1 MKENFYI
8 CVICMLIKLFKPQF
22 SSLNVPFK
30 KKNKLIFYRQM
41 SEIKTALFRK
51 EASERLW
58 TKQILLEK

>member
-30 KKNKLIFYRQM
+30 EILVFCRQM
-41 SEIKTALFRK
+41 SEIKTSLFRK
-51 EASERLW
+51 EATERL
-58 TKQILLEK
+58 